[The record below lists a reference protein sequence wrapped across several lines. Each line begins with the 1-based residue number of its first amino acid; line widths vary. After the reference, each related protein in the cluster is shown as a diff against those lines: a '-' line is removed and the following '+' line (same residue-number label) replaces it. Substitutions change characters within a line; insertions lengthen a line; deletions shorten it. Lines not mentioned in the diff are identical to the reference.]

1 MAPIQSFFSP
11 ETSLPPPPPP
21 SPLLSAQTS
30 FLNKF
35 TYNKEFLKVIYFGVF
50 LTFVMIG
57 RGARVNTTNMGDDTP
72 LHLAAAHGHMEVVQI
87 VSSLTVF
94 IYLFVMGILLVCIQ

>member
-1 MAPIQSFFSP
+1 
-11 ETSLPPPPPP
+11 
-21 SPLLSAQTS
+21 
-30 FLNKF
+30 
-35 TYNKEFLKVIYFGVF
+35 
-50 LTFVMIG
+50 MIG

-94 IYLFVMGILLVCIQ
+94 IYLA

>member
-1 MAPIQSFFSP
+1 MAPIQCCCFFRQRP
-11 ETSLPPPPPP
+11 PYLPHPP
-21 SPLLSAQTS
+21 PLLSAQTS

-35 TYNKEFLKVIYFGVF
+35 TYIKEFIKVIYLGVF
-50 LTFVMIG
+50 LNFVMIG

-94 IYLFVMGILLVCIQ
+94 IYLA